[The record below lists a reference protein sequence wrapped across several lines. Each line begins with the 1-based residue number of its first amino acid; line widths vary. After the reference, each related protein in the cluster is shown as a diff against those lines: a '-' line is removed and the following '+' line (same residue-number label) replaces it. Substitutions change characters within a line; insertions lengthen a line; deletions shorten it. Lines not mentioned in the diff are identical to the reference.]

1 VSTGRERLAVRAYRA
16 ALRLYPRAF
25 REAWGEPMAQEFAA
39 ALEAASGLDR
49 VLALPA
55 ALADLAGD
63 ALARRAGSRRG
74 PHGAG
79 GGPAA
84 WLGRPGRELAQAA
97 RALRRRPAFTL
108 PALVTLAL
116 GVGAALSVFAVVDA
130 VLLRPLPYPGG
141 ERLVTVVHHAPGMD
155 MAELPN
161 APASVRTYR
170 EARAFDIVAAY
181 HTQAHN
187 LQGPERTERVE
198 VLEAEPSLFP
208 MLGASARLGRLFEE
222 ADALPD
228 APQVALLSHET
239 WQTRFGGAEDVLGRS
254 VELGGTAREIVGVL
268 PAGLAFPRAGL
279 AFATPYALPDS
290 EAGGNFGIAM
300 LARLAEGVD
309 LAMAQREVA
318 ALQPQVVERFGPG
331 VEPGWIE
338 LAGWSATVVSY
349 RDLLVNSVRA
359 ALWLVLGTVALVL
372 LIAVANVANLFL
384 LRAEDR
390 HREIAV
396 RAALGAG
403 RARLAGGFLA
413 EGLLVAAAGAA
424 AGCVLAVWA
433 VRAFVVR
440 AADRVPRLADAAI
453 DGRAL
458 LVAASLVLL
467 AGLLFAAIPM
477 LRHLGRTFA
486 ATLRAGRG
494 VTEARERLLV
504 RRALVATQVALALV
518 LLAGSGLMLRSFVRL
533 RGVDV
538 GVRQEGVLVASLSL
552 GNDTERERLRLVS
565 AELLEAVRAMPEVA
579 SAAATNLVPLTPG
592 GMQGGPMYVAGQ
604 PESTGALERI
614 VFFKVITPDFFATL
628 DIPLIAGR
636 AMAPA
641 DATASIPPVWINR
654 MLAVQHFGDTSPL
667 GRQVRFNDRD
677 DWLVHEIAG
686 VVGDTRDFGLRE
698 PARPMAFFPLGPPSQ
713 AYGGFSTLN
722 VVVRTAGPAGAAP
735 ALRRVLERTRPD
747 LPVVHLLSLEEAV
760 ARDMAETTLTVLILG
775 LAAAAALLLG
785 AVGIYGV
792 IAYAV
797 GRRAR
802 EIAIRMAL
810 GARAAGVHRMV
821 LRQGMQPVALG
832 MLLGLGAALLLSR
845 AGLMASVLFETSARD
860 PAILAGV
867 TFLLGAVAAVAT
879 YVPARRAARVDPAD
893 VLRAE

>member
-1 VSTGRERLAVRAYRA
+1 
-16 ALRLYPRAF
+16 
-25 REAWGEPMAQEFAA
+25 MAQEFAA
-39 ALEAASGLDR
+39 ALEAASGLNR

-55 ALADLAGD
+55 AFADLAGD
-63 ALARRAGSRRG
+63 ALARRVGGRRG
-74 PHGAG
+74 RQDAAG
-79 GGPAA
+79 GPSA
-84 WLGRPGRELAQAA
+84 WLGRPGHELAQAA

-108 PALVTLAL
+108 PALLTLAL

-161 APASVRTYR
+161 APASVLTYR
-170 EARAFDIVAAY
+170 EARAFDMVAAY

-187 LQGPERTERVE
+187 LQGPERTDRVE
-198 VLEAEPSLFP
+198 VLEAEPALFP

-228 APQVALLSHET
+228 APQVALLSYET
-239 WQTRFGGAEDVLGRS
+239 WLSRFGGAEDVLGRT

-268 PAGLAFPRAGL
+268 PAGLAFPEAGL
-279 AFATPYALPDS
+279 AFATPYVLPDR

-300 LARLAEGVD
+300 LARLAENVD

-318 ALQPQVVERFGPG
+318 ALQSRVVERFGPG

-349 RDLLVNSVRA
+349 RDLLVNGVRA

-403 RARLAGGFLA
+403 RARLAGAFLA
-413 EGLLVAAAGAA
+413 EGILVAAAGTA

-440 AADRVPRLADAAI
+440 AADRVPRLAEAAI

-458 LVAASLVLL
+458 LVAVSLVLL

-494 VTEARERLLV
+494 ATEARERLLV

-552 GNDTERERLRLVS
+552 GRDTERERLRLIS

-592 GMQGGPMYVAGQ
+592 GMQGGPIYVDGQ
-604 PESTGALERI
+604 LEATGALERI

-636 AMAPA
+636 AMTAA
-641 DATASIPPVWINR
+641 DATAPVPPVWINQ
-654 MLAVQHFGDTSPL
+654 MLAVQHFGDASPL
-667 GRQVRFNDRD
+667 GRQVRFNDRED
-677 DWLVHEIAG
+677 HLVHEIAG

-698 PARPMAFFPLGPPSQ
+698 PA
-713 AYGGFSTLN
+713 YGGFSTLN
-722 VVVRTAGPAGAAP
+722 VVVRTAGPESAAP

-760 ARDMAETTLTVLILG
+760 GRDMAETTLTVLILG

-810 GARAAGVHRMV
+810 GARAAGVRRMV
-821 LRQGMQPVALG
+821 VRQGMQPVALG
-832 MLLGLGAALLLSR
+832 MLLGLGATLLLSR
-845 AGLMASVLFETSARD
+845 AGLMAAVLFETSARD

-867 TFLLGAVAAVAT
+867 TLLLATVAAVAS
-879 YVPARRAARVDPAD
+879 YVPARRASRVDPAD
-893 VLRAE
+893 VLRSE